1 MTADGLL
8 RRAQRGRQRMGLGP
22 VRTVLYIASLGSRGT
37 GDIEDPGGLAVRQA
51 GVLDFLPDFRG
62 GAGLGM
68 NA

>member
-1 MTADGLL
+1 
-8 RRAQRGRQRMGLGP
+8 MGLGP